1 FSVISDFSKENSC
14 CLMCSGCLVVWP
26 PSSQRGRI
34 NNQLLLIS
42 SFFVSKLFIPCF
54 LFQVFGNHEFD
65 NGVEGLMKPFLEQIK
80 CPILSA
86 NIKPDH
92 TLNIFTIGR
101 EKVGVVGYTTQETP
115 ALSKPGPHLQFLD
128 EVTSLQVQIIAL
140 GHSGFTVDQMIAKKV
155 RGVDVVIGGHTNT
168 FLYTVWNC
176 LHLVAWAA
184 LHHYL
189 GIRKEESP

>member
-1 FSVISDFSKENSC
+1 MAMGDVKAV
-14 CLMCSGCLVVWP
+14 MVVQTRRNWRTEREL
-26 PSSQRGRI
+26 SWWGVLS

-92 TLNIFTIGR
+92 TLNATFGITYLPYKIFTIGR

-115 ALSKPGPHLQFLD
+115 ALSKPGKWLLWANVKKLPWKLFNGLLMNKYISGCSVFLWK
-128 EVTSLQVQIIAL
+128 EVTGIGNWDHAL
-140 GHSGFTVDQMIAKKV
+140 IWKITPQHFHED
-155 RGVDVVIGGHTNT
+155 
-168 FLYTVWNC
+168 
-176 LHLVAWAA
+176 
-184 LHHYL
+184 
-189 GIRKEESP
+189 